1 MNSKHTV
8 LSYVTS
14 LGLQQF
20 AAVVNEKKQKLREL
34 QQRIQELEEQAEEG
48 PDQVCCLA
56 HYRHL

>member
-1 MNSKHTV
+1 MHT
-8 LSYVTS
+8 YIRHMTS
-14 LGLQQF
+14 QLGVQQF

-56 HYRHL
+56 R